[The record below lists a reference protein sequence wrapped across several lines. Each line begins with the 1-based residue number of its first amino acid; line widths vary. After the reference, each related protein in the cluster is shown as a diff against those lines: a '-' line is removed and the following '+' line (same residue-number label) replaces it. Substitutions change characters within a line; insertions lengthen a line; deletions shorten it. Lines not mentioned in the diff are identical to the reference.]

1 MIKAYFQKL
10 FFLWRKPVD
19 FFSTVAHEAQ
29 PQEASAFAALTAVLV
44 SLELGLQEAL
54 SGGSPSI
61 VAFVT
66 LILLVGL
73 PFVVLVCGYLWAFFI
88 RLTGFLLGTN
98 LPLPDLQK
106 LVLYSSGGLAAL
118 GVAYLVGK
126 WVALTV
132 IVFQVIGAGEILA
145 YSKVSSYV
153 YILLPAAMMG
163 VLMAVLALLFKV
175 F

>member
-73 PFVVLVCGYLWAFFI
+73 PFVVLVCGYLWVFFI

-98 LPLPDLQK
+98 LGLVPHEPDG
-106 LVLYSSGGLAAL
+106 SGQTRRRFRRDPGFAEPP
-118 GVAYLVGK
+118 
-126 WVALTV
+126 
-132 IVFQVIGAGEILA
+132 AGDR
-145 YSKVSSYV
+145 
-153 YILLPAAMMG
+153 
-163 VLMAVLALLFKV
+163 
-175 F
+175 